1 MENNSGEKIIEE
13 NKEKSSEKKFD
24 FELFYNK
31 YYKIFLFIPLIILL
45 ICAIYLYDFNNKH
58 GDLILK
64 DITLSGGTSIQ
75 INTNIE
81 IKKLKQE
88 LESNFDEVIIRQ
100 ISDITT
106 GEQVAVIITTKSP
119 VNEIKPFLENYLG
132 FELNSENST
141 IEFTGSALSGSFYNQ
156 LKFALIISFLLMATI
171 VFVIFRNF
179 IPSIAVVFAAL
190 GDIIMTLTVIN
201 ILEIRLSTA
210 GIIAF
215 LMLIGY
221 SVDSDILL
229 TTRVIKRSGGTINSR
244 IYSSFKTGITMTLT
258 SLLVVI
264 VGLVITSSFSK
275 VFSQIFTILSIGL
288 IIDIFNT
295 WFFNAG
301 IIKWYFERKK

>member
-1 MENNSGEKIIEE
+1 
-13 NKEKSSEKKFD
+13 
-24 FELFYNK
+24 
-31 YYKIFLFIPLIILL
+31 
-45 ICAIYLYDFNNKH
+45 
-58 GDLILK
+58 
-64 DITLSGGTSIQ
+64 TLSGGTSIQ